1 MMCWRA
7 ERSIS
12 AIWCRWMKHK
22 QRKTHPQAKRS
33 LRGVPFDFV
42 ACTSWMSRRKS
53 IQLSWMKSCSSTSS
67 CSVRQKQKTSKR
79 YAPMPLRP
87 LLHGYSRHMGSTT
100 MHSWHGKASRMLLHG
115 SANRRSPHPFG
126 SFSIVLKR
134 KRILPLTIT
143 KIHLNGK
150 RITRHEADLSASWR
164 AFLGC
169 CNLLILKYL
178 CNPSHSHGKLLDR
191 RFVPLVVPMQNAVE
205 DTEKQQDLYL

>member
-7 ERSIS
+7 GRSIS

-67 CSVRQKQKTSKR
+67 CRVRQKQTTSKR
-79 YAPMPLRP
+79 YAPMPLRQP
-87 LLHGYSRHMGSTT
+87 LHGCSRHMGSST
-100 MHSWHGKASRMLLHG
+100 MHSWHGKASRILLHG
-115 SANRRSPHPFG
+115 SANRRSLYPFG

-134 KRILPLTIT
+134 RCILPLTIT

-150 RITRHEADLSASWR
+150 RITRHEADFSASWR
-164 AFLGC
+164 AFSVLFVTLTDSGNSAARC
-169 CNLLILKYL
+169 TNDYSAASCFTGSERS
-178 CNPSHSHGKLLDR
+178 PSAH
-191 RFVPLVVPMQNAVE
+191 NA
-205 DTEKQQDLYL
+205 DARPIPG